1 MQAVTGQNSR
11 ELERQNQEHEADE
24 DDEVPERGELFG
36 TETMAELCVRQGR
49 LPDALA
55 IYRRLL
61 TDGTADAERRDRWQR
76 RLEALEQGPKD
87 ELVPGASARPTSP
100 RPAAPASM
108 TAASSRVAAAA
119 LAGIPARPARPPQHR
134 LPVVVTDPVR
144 AGQIVFA
151 ERNDLIVLGPVNP
164 GAQLI
169 ADGNIHIYSRLRGRA
184 VAGAHGATDAR
195 IYCQRLE
202 AELVGIDSAY
212 LTAEDLPPHRHGLPA
227 QILWQAGRCLILPL

>member
-1 MQAVTGQNSR
+1 MHAVTR
-11 ELERQNQEHEADE
+11 ETAPRDQEQDEDE

-49 LPDALA
+49 LPDALS

-61 TDGTADAERRDRWQR
+61 ADGTTDEERRERWRQR
-76 RLEALEQGPKD
+76 LQLLEHGPGTD
-87 ELVPGASARPTSP
+87 SVPAAPGGRPTPP
-100 RPAAPASM
+100 RPAPPASM
-108 TAASSRVAAAA
+108 AAASSRVAAAA
-119 LAGIPARPARPPQHR
+119 LAGVPARPSLHK
-134 LPVVVTDPVR
+134 LPVVVRDPVR

-169 ADGNIHIYSRLRGRA
+169 ADGNIHVYSRLRGRA

-202 AELVGIDSAY
+202 AELVGIDAAY
-212 LTAEDLPPHRHGLPA
+212 ITAEDIPPDRHGLPA
-227 QILWQAGRCLILPL
+227 QIVWQAGRCLILPL